1 MSSMLFAEISS
12 TTTIWLIAIA
22 VVVAM
27 VFFGILIP
35 LASRYK
41 RCPSNR
47 VLVIYGKYT
56 GSPSGTRC
64 LHGGARM
71 VLSVPAAPA

>member
-22 VVVAM
+22 VVVAI

-47 VLVIYGKYT
+47 DRK
-56 GSPSGTRC
+56 
-64 LHGGARM
+64 
-71 VLSVPAAPA
+71 SVV